1 MAFPDTHLT
10 LIGRLSSG
18 ASEQDWQQFLQD
30 YWGPICR
37 FAARRGR
44 LSVSDAEDVAAK
56 TFESLLTNRL
66 LVRWHEHQG
75 ARLRTLLCTVV
86 RHVLANRARVQAG
99 RERLL
104 KEELAR
110 GGTPLQAYAEE
121 PTEEP
126 ADTFYAAWVDDLLDG
141 AVTGLMRDYHAA
153 GKGDYFRVLHG
164 RLCEGLTMPCI
175 SAALG
180 IKLTDAEN
188 YFKAARNGL
197 AKKLETSL
205 RQQVARYCD
214 AAGVEAEFGEEWR
227 RLGEFL
233 QQHGGLERAVE
244 ACFRQTGGASFDRRS
259 DSFLATRENIRRS
272 RQRDSAVPPPES
284 QQRD

>member
-1 MAFPDTHLT
+1 MAFPDTRLT

-18 ASEQDWQQFLQD
+18 ASERDWQQFLQD

-37 FAARRGR
+37 FAARRAR
-44 LSVSDAEDVAAK
+44 LSAADAEDVAAK
-56 TFESLLTNRL
+56 TFESLLSNRL

-86 RHVLANRARVQAG
+86 RHVVANRARVQAG

-110 GGTPLQAYAEE
+110 GGSTVEAYAAEPIEE
-121 PTEEP
+121 PL
-126 ADTFYAAWVDDLLDG
+126 DTFYAAWVDDLLQGCVD
-141 AVTGLMRDYHAA
+141 GLMREYHAA
-153 GKGDYFRVLHG
+153 GKGDYFRVLYG
-164 RLCEGLTMPCI
+164 RLCEGLTMPGI

-197 AKKLETSL
+197 SKKLQTAL
-205 RQQVARYCD
+205 RDHVARYSD
-214 AAGVEAEFGEEWR
+214 AAGVEAEFDEEWR

-244 ACFRQTGGASFDRRS
+244 DCFRQTGSGHFPRQG
-259 DSFLATRENIRRS
+259 DSFLATRAHLRRVLHPGGAD
-272 RQRDSAVPPPES
+272 RPAAE
-284 QQRD
+284 

>member
-1 MAFPDTHLT
+1 MTAMAFPDTRLT
-10 LIGRLSSG
+10 LIGWLSSG

-44 LSVSDAEDVAAK
+44 LSIAGAEDVAAK
-56 TFESLLTNRL
+56 TFESLLSSRL

-104 KEELAR
+104 REELAR
-110 GGTPLQAYAEE
+110 GDAALEAYAAE
-121 PTEEP
+121 PAELP
-126 ADTFYAAWVDDLLDG
+126 ADTFYAAWVEDLLDG
-141 AVTGLMRDYHAA
+141 AVTGLMREYHAA

-164 RLCEGLTMPCI
+164 RLCEGLTMPGI

-180 IKLTDAEN
+180 IKRTDAEN

-197 AKKLETSL
+197 ARQLETLL
-205 RQQVARYCD
+205 RQQIDRYCEP
-214 AAGVEAEFGEEWR
+214 AGVETEFADEWR

-244 ACFRQTGGASFDRRS
+244 DCFRRTGGGQFARRG
-259 DSFLATRENIRRS
+259 DSFLATREHVRRALHLGES
-272 RQRDSAVPPPES
+272 NSPPV
-284 QQRD
+284 D